1 MILSVEEL
9 QPLFDENAVFVS
21 ERTQKEEV
29 IKEVSDKL
37 LDMGFVKEKFLENVL
52 LREKD
57 YPTGIDLSVVDPEL
71 PNIAIPH
78 TESEFV
84 NVRKVI
90 PVHLDNEIEFNNM
103 IDPDKKLN
111 VKFLFMIL
119 NDDPEGQS
127 NILAKIMN
135 FVTTTPLNDL
145 KAFFK
150 SNDTVAIYN
159 FLNKKFD

>member
-1 MILSVEEL
+1 
-9 QPLFDENAVFVS
+9 
-21 ERTQKEEV
+21 
-29 IKEVSDKL
+29 
-37 LDMGFVKEKFLENVL
+37 
-52 LREKD
+52 
-57 YPTGIDLSVVDPEL
+57 
-71 PNIAIPH
+71 
-78 TESEFV
+78 
-84 NVRKVI
+84 
-90 PVHLDNEIEFNNM
+90 M

>member
-21 ERTQKEEV
+21 KRTQKEEV